1 MWHGLIL
8 ELCQNRTVISLSK
21 RELIFLYLHT
31 PLLPAIV
38 PVISRPLNWIFWR
51 RFWRGRDKAPPL
63 EGNLPTPSSC
73 LFSSLLFPCSSPCKG
88 TSPSVLCL
96 FHCHRAVWGNVLPA
110 VMTSNNPRP
119 LSCCSTRCGLCQL
132 LKGLCGTSVAGALSW
147 DQGPA
152 LIPNSPAWK
161 GHWPWPGYTSKDKK
175 KCPLGSY
182 PVTTIQIGLGITPV
196 CAIHTSDFVFC
207 SSEGFAHTKLLD
219 STQSQHS
226 SWLRSF
232 YNWNVLA
239 HLSSVHL
246 KFRKM
251 ISSHLVAHFLTYLG
265 QWSFS
270 SRC

>member
-21 RELIFLYLHT
+21 RELIFLYLHN

-73 LFSSLLFPCSSPCKG
+73 LFSALLFPGSSSCEG

-96 FHCHRAVWGNVLPA
+96 SHCHGAVWGNVLLA
-110 VMTSNNPRP
+110 VMTSNDPRP

-132 LKGLCGTSVAGALSW
+132 LKGLCGTSVAGALSRA
-147 DQGPA
+147 QGPA

-161 GHWPWPGYTSKDKK
+161 GHWPWPGYTSEDKK
-175 KCPLGSY
+175 KICPLGSY
-182 PVTTIQIGLGITPV
+182 PLSQPFRLTLGSHLYVRYTLQIL
-196 CAIHTSDFVFC
+196 FF
-207 SSEGFAHTKLLD
+207 
-219 STQSQHS
+219 
-226 SWLRSF
+226 
-232 YNWNVLA
+232 
-239 HLSSVHL
+239 VHL
-246 KFRKM
+246 KALL
-251 ISSHLVAHFLTYLG
+251 IQSCWIQHSHSRAPDRGASTTGMYLHTSLPFT
-265 QWSFS
+265 WNLEKWFPHILLPIF
-270 SRC
+270 